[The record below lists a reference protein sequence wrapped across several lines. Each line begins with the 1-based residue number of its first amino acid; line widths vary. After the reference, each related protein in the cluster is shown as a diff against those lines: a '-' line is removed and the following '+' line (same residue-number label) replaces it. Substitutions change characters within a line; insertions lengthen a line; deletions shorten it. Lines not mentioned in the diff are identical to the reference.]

1 MKLEKINAFKANDGS
16 IWEIEKEAIE
26 CNIDE
31 IVNKLWDIAI
41 EPSNSDIISWMR
53 QNKKEIQYILKN
65 I

>member
-1 MKLEKINAFKANDGS
+1 MKLEKINAFRANDGS

>member
-1 MKLEKINAFKANDGS
+1 MKLEKINAFRANDGS
-16 IWEIEKEAIE
+16 ILETEKEAIE